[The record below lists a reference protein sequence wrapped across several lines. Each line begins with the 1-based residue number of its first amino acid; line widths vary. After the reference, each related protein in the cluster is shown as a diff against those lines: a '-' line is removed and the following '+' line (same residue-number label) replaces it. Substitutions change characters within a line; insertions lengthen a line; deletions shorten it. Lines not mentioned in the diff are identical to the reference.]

1 MFIDLARRGL
11 LIAYSIPL
19 KLELFI
25 AITSLQK
32 NTNNKMTTW
41 NKVRNRLYYTNDDYI
56 RDVIAFHMQ
65 DNAWDIIHNYI
76 YSQ

>member
-1 MFIDLARRGL
+1 MQCVIR
-11 LIAYSIPL
+11 LIYNL
-19 KLELFI
+19 NGTLV
-25 AITSLQK
+25 